1 MSFSVIPAS
10 AVPEASTRTT
20 KTSPLRSA
28 MAELQIGEAIE
39 VAYDTHD
46 PESGYKA
53 TTISQIAG
61 TMSAKS
67 PTVRFSVRRKADGS
81 GCYLIATAK
90 PEGEQKRRGR
100 KPKAE

>member
-1 MSFSVIPAS
+1 MSFTVIPAS

-28 MAELQIGEAIE
+28 MAALQLGEAIE

-46 PESGYKA
+46 PEAGYKA

-67 PTVRFSVRRKADGS
+67 STVRFSVRRKADGS